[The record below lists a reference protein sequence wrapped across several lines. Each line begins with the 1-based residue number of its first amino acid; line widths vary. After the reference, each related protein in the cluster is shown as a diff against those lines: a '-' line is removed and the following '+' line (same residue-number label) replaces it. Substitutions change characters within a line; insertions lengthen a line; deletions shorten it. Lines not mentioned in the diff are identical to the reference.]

1 MLKKIFVFLL
11 ICSTS
16 LGGYAQVPETK
27 EEIQKKQQEL
37 QSELDDLN
45 NTLSQV
51 KKNKKQS
58 ISQLALVQKK
68 IKIREA
74 MVENLSKDLR
84 RLDNDISSTTAEID
98 QLKLQLDTLK
108 LNYARS
114 LVFAYKNRSNY
125 DYLNF
130 LFSATS
136 FNDAVKRIAY
146 LKSYRQS
153 REVQA
158 NYIVKT
164 EQIREQK
171 IGVLTSTKTDKNSK
185 LGEQSKQ
192 LVGLEDDKKQ
202 KDQVVQQLQS
212 QEQDI
217 AGQIKTNEKNRIK
230 LKQALQTIIRREI
243 EEAKRKEQER
253 LRKEA
258 EAAAAE
264 KKRKDQVAQEEAD
277 KKRKAAVANQQ
288 ATTGNDASTS
298 SVTRSSVKSSD
309 LSVTTPKSDRLYNP
323 LESTPEGLTQ
333 SLNFENNHGNL
344 PWPVSSGIVSI
355 HFGPYVISPTL
366 KGMSDGISISLP
378 VGAGVRAVA
387 DGVVT
392 GVIDMGGQQVVMVR
406 HGKYFTTY
414 SNLATT
420 SVNKGDEV
428 RAGKAIGTTAA
439 DDSGEG
445 QLIFM
450 VTNDKGVNLDP
461 EKWLK
466 HR

>member
-1 MLKKIFVFLL
+1 M
-11 ICSTS
+11 
-16 LGGYAQVPETK
+16 PETK

-298 SVTRSSVKSSD
+298 SVARSSVKSSD
-309 LSVTTPKSDRLYNP
+309 LSVTTPKSDRTYNP